1 MADEVEEVDKN
12 HGRVAVTGDGKGKC
26 VCDRDR
32 KIEEEM
38 RGWRWEFCGGR
49 TNYDFMSSSDNRV
62 MTYLRYHLPPLLNL
76 IASTWSM

>member
-1 MADEVEEVDKN
+1 MADEGEEVDKN

-38 RGWRWEFCGGR
+38 RGWRREFCGGR
-49 TNYDFMSSSDNRV
+49 TNYDFMSSSDVGNDLF
-62 MTYLRYHLPPLLNL
+62 TLSF
-76 IASTWSM
+76 ATFT